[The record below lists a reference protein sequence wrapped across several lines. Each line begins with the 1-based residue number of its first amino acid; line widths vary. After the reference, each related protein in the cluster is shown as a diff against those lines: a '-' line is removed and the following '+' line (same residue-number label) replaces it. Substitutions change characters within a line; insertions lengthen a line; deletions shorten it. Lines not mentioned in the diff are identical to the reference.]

1 MKNNLFFKLI
11 FILIF
16 YVNISNSYSSEEL
29 KFEAT
34 SIEIIDKDKIIIA
47 KEGVKILSGDEIVID
62 ADQMRYD
69 KEKKFLQASGNI
81 IITNQIEN
89 IKIISDNIIYD
100 KNIEKIVSSGNVEI
114 KFEDNYSLTTKEIIY
129 LKNSEE
135 ILIKHISKIKD
146 NLGNEIEFDE
156 LNYNA
161 IDKLIKGKSVK
172 LLDLEKNFYNFD
184 NAIIDFSKNQIIADN
199 VNIDF
204 NKNIFGNPLN
214 DPRLKGNYFFS
225 DGKSSIIKKGVFTSC
240 KKNDNCP
247 PWQIKAKEIKHDKEK
262 KTINYKN
269 AWLEIFDQP
278 IIYFPKFFH
287 PDPTVKRQSGF
298 LMPQVIDSSSLG
310 LSFKLPYYKVISDN
324 KDLTFSPRIFSE
336 NEGLFQNEYRQ
347 VNEDSKHIAD
357 FSLKQ
362 KDSKSKTHFFT
373 NSLTNLNMDVFDI
386 SEIEMNL
393 EATSDDNYLKT
404 HNIKSAIN
412 NNQSLLN
419 SFLIFRGSSRD
430 MNLETKIEAY
440 EDLTEDTSSDKY
452 EYIFPSYEF
461 SKRIKSNYN
470 GDYEIISKG
479 NYKNYNTNIFE
490 KVLINDLKFSSNPKI
505 TQSGFVNKFNL
516 LLKNVTSEGD
526 NSSTY
531 KNKFS
536 SENYGSIFY
545 DMSFPLKK
553 EGNFFDN
560 FFTAKGSLMYSP
572 NSNKDLK
579 TLDRKIDINNI
590 FTQNRLSLDDTVEGG
605 QSLTL
610 GGEYN
615 LKGKRDGNDILKAGL
630 ATVLR
635 DNEELNLPTKSTLNN
650 KGSDFIGSL
659 VFEPN
664 KNLKLDYN
672 FSMDSDFKSSNFNL
686 LKTDVS
692 VNKFVTSFEF
702 LQEDDEV
709 GSESY
714 LSNETSYNFNNQYSL
729 KYRTRR
735 NKKTD
740 FTEFY
745 NLIYEYKN
753 DCLTASIQ
761 YNKDYYSDNELKPT
775 EEIFFSISI
784 VPLATLNTPS
794 VR

>member
-1 MKNNLFFKLI
+1 MRNNLVYKLI
-11 FILIF
+11 FFLIF
-16 YVNISNSYSSEEL
+16 YNFISPSYTEEL
-29 KFEAT
+29 RFEAS
-34 SIEIIDKDKIIIA
+34 SIEIIDKDKVVIA
-47 KEGVKILSGDEIVID
+47 KEGVKILSGDELVID

-69 KEKKFLQASGNI
+69 KEENFLEAQGNI
-81 IITNQIEN
+81 IISNQLEN
-89 IKIISDNIIYD
+89 IKIFSDNITYD
-100 KNIEKIVSSGNVEI
+100 KNVEKIVSSGNVEI
-114 KFEDNYSLTTKEIIY
+114 KFEDDYTLKTKEIIY

-135 ILIKHISKIKD
+135 ILINHSSQIKD
-146 NLGNEIEFDE
+146 ILGNEIEFNQ
-156 LNYNA
+156 LNYSA
-161 IDKLIKGKSVK
+161 IDKLIKGKKVK
-172 LLDLEKNFYNFD
+172 LLDIEKNFYNFD
-184 NAIIDFSKNQIIADN
+184 SAIIDFSKNQLIADN

-204 NKNIFGNPLN
+204 NKNIFGNSLN

-225 DGKSSIIKKGVFTSC
+225 DGKNSIIKKGVFTSC
-240 KKNDNCP
+240 KKNDSCP
-247 PWQIKAKEIKHDKEK
+247 PWQIKAREIKHDKEK
-262 KTINYKN
+262 KIINYKD
-269 AWLEIFDQP
+269 AWLEIYEQP
-278 IIYFPKFFH
+278 ILYFPKFFH

-298 LMPQVIDSSSLG
+298 LMPQIIDSSSLG
-310 LSFKLPYYKVISDN
+310 LSFKLPYYKVISEN
-324 KDLTFSPRIFSE
+324 KDFTFSPRIFSE

-347 VNEDSKHIAD
+347 VNKNSKHIAD
-357 FSLKQ
+357 FSFKN
-362 KDSKSKTHFFT
+362 KDSTSKTHFFS
-373 NSLTNLNMDVFDI
+373 NSIAKLSMDKFDI

-393 EATSDDNYLKT
+393 ESTSDDNYLKT
-404 HNIKSAIN
+404 HNIRSAIN
-412 NNQSLLN
+412 NNRSLLN
-419 SFLIFRGSSRD
+419 SFLVFRGSSRD
-430 MNLETKIEAY
+430 MDLKTKIEAY
-440 EDLTEDTSSDKY
+440 EDLTKDRSSDKY

-461 SKRIKSNYN
+461 SKRIRSNYN

-505 TQSGFVNKFNL
+505 TPSGFINKFNL
-516 LLKNVTSEGD
+516 LLKNVTSEGE
-526 NSSTY
+526 NSSNY

-536 SENYGSIFY
+536 SENYGSFFY
-545 DMSFPLKK
+545 DISFPMKK
-553 EGNFFDN
+553 EGKFFDN
-560 FFTAKGSLMYSP
+560 FFTAKSSLMYSP

-579 TLDRKIDINNI
+579 TLDRKIDTNNI

-610 GGEYN
+610 GGVYS
-615 LKGKRDGNDILKAGL
+615 LKKKEDGNDILKANL

-635 DNEELNLPTKSTLNN
+635 DNEEINLPTKSTLNN

-664 KNLKLDYN
+664 KNLKFDYN
-672 FSMDSDFKSSNFNL
+672 FSMDSDFESSNYNL
-686 LKTDVS
+686 FKTNIS

-714 LSNETSYNFNNQYSL
+714 LSNETSYNFNDAYSL

-761 YNKDYYSDNELKPT
+761 YNKDYYSDNELKPN
-775 EEIFFSISI
+775 EEIFFAISI

-794 VR
+794 AR

>member
-1 MKNNLFFKLI
+1 MKNNLISKLI
-11 FILIF
+11 FFLII
-16 YVNISNSYSSEEL
+16 YISISHSYSEEL

-34 SIEIIDKDKIIIA
+34 SIEILDKDKIIIA
-47 KEGVKILSGDEIVID
+47 NEGVKILSGDEIVIN
-62 ADQMRYD
+62 ADQMKYN
-69 KEKKFLQASGNI
+69 KEDKFLEASGNI
-81 IITNQIEN
+81 VVINQLEN
-89 IKIISDNIIYD
+89 IEITSDNITYDKNLEKIISF
-100 KNIEKIVSSGNVEI
+100 GNVEI
-114 KFEDNYSLTTKEIIY
+114 KFEDNYRLKTKEIIY
-129 LKNSEE
+129 LKSSEE
-135 ILIKHISKIKD
+135 ILINDRSKIED
-146 NLGNEIEFDE
+146 NLGNEIEFGQ
-156 LNYNA
+156 LNFNA
-161 IDKLIKGKSVK
+161 TNKLIKGKKVK

-184 NAIIDFSKNQIIADN
+184 NAIVDFSKNQIIADN
-199 VNIDF
+199 VNISF

-225 DGKSSIIKKGVFTSC
+225 DGKNSIVKKGVFTSC
-240 KKNDNCP
+240 KKNDDCP

-262 KTINYKN
+262 KIINYKN
-269 AWLEIFDQP
+269 AWLEIYDQP
-278 IIYFPKFFH
+278 VLYFPKFFH

-310 LSFKLPYYKVISDN
+310 LSFKLPYYKVISEN
-324 KDLTFSPRIFSE
+324 KDFTFSPRIFSE

-347 VNEDSKHIAD
+347 VNKNSKNITD
-357 FSLKQ
+357 FSLKK
-362 KDSKSKTHFFT
+362 KDSTSKTHFFS
-373 NSLTNLNMDVFDI
+373 NSIAKLNTEIFDI

-419 SFLIFRGSSRD
+419 SFLIFRGSNRD

-440 EDLTEDTSSDKY
+440 EDLTKDKSSDKY
-452 EYIFPSYEF
+452 EFIFPSYEF

-490 KVLINDLKFSSNPKI
+490 KVLINDLKYSSNPQI
-505 TQSGFVNKFNL
+505 TPLGFVNKFSL
-516 LLKNVTSEGD
+516 LFKNVTSEGD
-526 NSSTY
+526 NSSNY

-553 EGNFFDN
+553 EGKFFDN
-560 FFTAKGSLMYSP
+560 FLTAKGSLMYSP

-610 GGEYN
+610 GGEYV
-615 LKGKRDGNDILKAGL
+615 LKGKEYGNEILKAGL
-630 ATVLR
+630 ASVLR
-635 DNEELNLPTKSTLNN
+635 DNEEINLPTKSTLNN

-664 KNLKLDYN
+664 KYLKFDYN
-672 FSMDSDFKSSNFNL
+672 FSMDSDFESSNYNL
-686 LKTDVS
+686 LKTNLT

-714 LSNETSYNFNNQYSL
+714 LSNETSYNFNDAYSL

-761 YNKDYYSDNELKPT
+761 YNKDYYSDNELKPN

>member
-1 MKNNLFFKLI
+1 MKSNFISKLI
-11 FILIF
+11 FFLII
-16 YVNISNSYSSEEL
+16 YINISNSYSEEL

-34 SIEIIDKDKIIIA
+34 SIEMIDKDKIIIA

-69 KEKKFLQASGNI
+69 KEEKFLKASGNI
-81 IITNQIEN
+81 IILNQIEN
-89 IKIISDNIIYD
+89 IKIFSDDITYD
-100 KNIEKIVSSGNVEI
+100 KNTEKIVSSGNVEI
-114 KFEDNYSLTTKEIIY
+114 KFKDDYTLKTKEIVY
-129 LKNSEE
+129 LKNSKK
-135 ILIKHISKIKD
+135 ILINYYTKIKD
-146 NLGNEIEFDE
+146 TLGNEIEFE
-156 LNYNA
+156 QLNYN
-161 IDKLIKGKSVK
+161 INDKLIKGKKVK
-172 LLDLEKNFYNFD
+172 LFDLEKNFYNFD
-184 NAIIDFSKNQIIADN
+184 SAILDFSNNQIIADN
-199 VNIDF
+199 VSIDF
-204 NKNIFGNPLN
+204 DKKIFGNPQN

-225 DGKSSIIKKGVFTSC
+225 DGKNSIIKKGVFTSC
-240 KKNDNCP
+240 KKNDDCP
-247 PWQIKAKEIKHDKEK
+247 PWQIKAREINHDKEK
-262 KTINYKN
+262 KIINYKH
-269 AWLEIFDQP
+269 AWLEIYDQP

-336 NEGLFQNEYRQ
+336 NEGLFQNEFRQ
-347 VNEDSKHIAD
+347 VNKNSKHIAD
-357 FSLKQ
+357 FSLKK
-362 KDSKSKTHFFT
+362 KDSTSKTHFFS
-373 NSLTNLNMDVFDI
+373 NSLAKLSIDIFDV

-393 EATSDDNYLKT
+393 EATSDYNYLKT
-404 HNIKSAIN
+404 HNIKSAVN

-430 MNLETKIEAY
+430 MDLETKIEAY
-440 EDLTEDTSSDKY
+440 EDLTEDKSGDKY

-470 GDYEIISKG
+470 GDYEIVSKG

-505 TQSGFVNKFNL
+505 TPLGFINKFNL
-516 LLKNVTSEGD
+516 LFKNITSEGE
-526 NSSTY
+526 NSSNY
-531 KNKFS
+531 KNKFN
-536 SENYGSIFY
+536 SENYGSVFY
-545 DMSFPLKK
+545 DISYPMKK
-553 EGNFFDN
+553 EGELFDS
-560 FFTAKGSLMYSP
+560 FFTAKSSLMYSP

-579 TLDRKIDINNI
+579 TLDRKIDFNNI
-590 FTQNRLSLDDTVEGG
+590 FTQNRLSLNDSVEGG

-610 GGEYN
+610 GGEYS
-615 LKGKRDGNDILKAGL
+615 LKKKENGSNIFKAGL

-635 DNEELNLPTKSTLNN
+635 DNEEINLPTKSTLNN
-650 KGSDFIGSL
+650 KGSDFVGSL
-659 VFEPN
+659 IFEPN
-664 KNLKLDYN
+664 KNLKFDYN
-672 FSMDSDFKSSNFNL
+672 FSMDSDFQSSNYNL
-686 LKTDVS
+686 LKTDIS

-714 LSNETSYNFNNQYSL
+714 LSNETAFNFNNSNSL

-761 YNKDYYSDNELKPT
+761 YNKDFYSDNELKPT

>member
-1 MKNNLFFKLI
+1 MRNNLVYKLI
-11 FILIF
+11 FFLIF
-16 YVNISNSYSSEEL
+16 YNFISPSFTEEL
-29 KFEAT
+29 RFEAS
-34 SIEIIDKDKIIIA
+34 SIEIIDKDKVVIA
-47 KEGVKILSGDEIVID
+47 KEGVKILSGDELVID

-69 KEKKFLQASGNI
+69 KEENFLEAQGNI
-81 IITNQIEN
+81 IISNQLEN
-89 IKIISDNIIYD
+89 IKIFSDNITYD
-100 KNIEKIVSSGNVEI
+100 KNVEKIVSSGNVEI
-114 KFEDNYSLTTKEIIY
+114 KFEDDYTLKTKEIIY

-135 ILIKHISKIKD
+135 ILINHSSRIKD
-146 NLGNEIEFDE
+146 ILGNEIEFNQ
-156 LNYNA
+156 LNYSA
-161 IDKLIKGKSVK
+161 IDKLIKGKKVK
-172 LLDLEKNFYNFD
+172 LLDIEKNFYNFD
-184 NAIIDFSKNQIIADN
+184 SAIIDFSKNQLIADN

-204 NKNIFGNPLN
+204 NKNIFGNSLN

-225 DGKSSIIKKGVFTSC
+225 DGKNSIIKKGVFTSC
-240 KKNDNCP
+240 KKNDSCP
-247 PWQIKAKEIKHDKEK
+247 PWQIKAREIKHDKEK
-262 KTINYKN
+262 KIINYKD
-269 AWLEIFDQP
+269 AWLEIYEQP
-278 IIYFPKFFH
+278 ILYFPKFFH

-298 LMPQVIDSSSLG
+298 LMPQIIDSSSLG
-310 LSFKLPYYKVISDN
+310 LSFKLPYYKVISEN
-324 KDLTFSPRIFSE
+324 KDFTFSPRIFSE

-347 VNEDSKHIAD
+347 VNKNSKHIAD
-357 FSLKQ
+357 FSFKN
-362 KDSKSKTHFFT
+362 KDSTSKTHFFS
-373 NSLTNLNMDVFDI
+373 NSIAKLSMDKFDI

-393 EATSDDNYLKT
+393 ESTSDDNYLKT
-404 HNIKSAIN
+404 HNIRSAIN
-412 NNQSLLN
+412 NNRSLLN
-419 SFLIFRGSSRD
+419 SFLVFRGSSRD
-430 MNLETKIEAY
+430 MDLKTKIEAY
-440 EDLTEDTSSDKY
+440 EDLTKDRSSDKY

-461 SKRIKSNYN
+461 SKRIRSNYN

-505 TQSGFVNKFNL
+505 TPSGFINKFNL
-516 LLKNVTSEGD
+516 LLKNVTSEGE
-526 NSSTY
+526 NSSNY

-536 SENYGSIFY
+536 SENYGSFFY
-545 DMSFPLKK
+545 DISFPMKK
-553 EGNFFDN
+553 EGKFFDN
-560 FFTAKGSLMYSP
+560 FFTAKSSLMYSP

-579 TLDRKIDINNI
+579 TLDRKIDTNNI

-610 GGEYN
+610 GGVYS
-615 LKGKRDGNDILKAGL
+615 LKKKEDGNDILKANL

-635 DNEELNLPTKSTLNN
+635 DNEEINLPTKSTLNN

-664 KNLKLDYN
+664 KNLKFDYN
-672 FSMDSDFKSSNFNL
+672 FSMDSDFESSNYNL
-686 LKTDVS
+686 FKTNIS

-714 LSNETSYNFNNQYSL
+714 LSNETSYNFNDAYSL

-735 NKKTD
+735 NEKTD

-761 YNKDYYSDNELKPT
+761 YNKDYYSDNELKPN
-775 EEIFFSISI
+775 EEIFFAISI

-794 VR
+794 AR

>member
-1 MKNNLFFKLI
+1 MKNNLILKLI
-11 FILIF
+11 SFLIF
-16 YVNISNSYSSEEL
+16 FVKISNSYSEEL
-29 KFEAT
+29 RFEAS

-47 KEGVKILSGDEIVID
+47 KEGVKILSGDKIVID
-62 ADQMRYD
+62 ANQMRYN
-69 KEKKFLQASGNI
+69 KGEKFLEASGNI
-81 IITNQIEN
+81 KIINQI
-89 IKIISDNIIYD
+89 DNIEITSDDITYD
-100 KNIEKIVSSGNVEI
+100 KNAEKIVSSGNVEI
-114 KFEDNYSLTTKEIIY
+114 KFEDNYLLKTKEIIY
-129 LKNSEE
+129 LKNSGE
-135 ILIKHISKIKD
+135 ILINHRSKIKD
-146 NLGNEIEFDE
+146 NLGNEIEFE
-156 LNYNA
+156 QLNFNS
-161 IDKLIKGKSVK
+161 IDKLIKGKTVK
-172 LLDLEKNFYNFD
+172 LLDFEQNFYNFES
-184 NAIIDFSKNQIIADN
+184 AIVDFSKNQIIADN
-199 VNIDF
+199 VSIDF

-225 DGKSSIIKKGVFTSC
+225 DGKNSIIKKGVFTSC
-240 KKNDNCP
+240 KKNDDCP
-247 PWQIKAKEIKHDKEK
+247 PWQIKAKEINHDKEK
-262 KTINYKN
+262 KVINYKH
-269 AWLEIFDQP
+269 AWLEIYDKP

-310 LSFKLPYYKVISDN
+310 LSFKLPYYKVISEN

-347 VNEDSKHIAD
+347 VNKNSKHIVD
-357 FSLKQ
+357 LSLKA
-362 KDSKSKTHFFT
+362 KNSTSKTHFFS
-373 NSLTNLNMDVFDI
+373 NSLAKLNIDTFDI

-393 EATSDDNYLKT
+393 EATSEDNYLKT
-404 HNIKSAIN
+404 HNIKSSIN

-430 MNLETKIEAY
+430 MDLETKIEAY
-440 EDLTEDTSSDKY
+440 EDLTKDNSSDKY

-461 SKRIKSNYN
+461 SKRLKSNYN
-470 GDYEIISKG
+470 GNYEIISKG

-490 KVLINDLKFSSNPKI
+490 KVFINDLKFSSNPKI
-505 TQSGFVNKFNL
+505 TPSGFVNKFNV

-526 NSSTY
+526 NSSNY

-536 SENYGSIFY
+536 SENYGSFFY
-545 DMSFPLKK
+545 DASFPLKK
-553 EGNFFDN
+553 EGKFFDS

-579 TLDRKIDINNI
+579 SLDRKIDINNI
-590 FTQNRLSLDDTVEGG
+590 FTQNRLSLEDTVEGG
-605 QSLTL
+605 KSLTL

-615 LKGKRDGNDILKAGL
+615 LKGKDGEDDILKASL
-630 ATVLR
+630 ASVLR
-635 DNEELNLPTKSTLNN
+635 NDEEMNLPTKSTLNN
-650 KGSDFIGSL
+650 KGSDFIGSF
-659 VFEPN
+659 VFKPN
-664 KNLKLDYN
+664 KNLKFDYN
-672 FSMDSDFKSSNFNL
+672 FSMDSDFESSNYNL

-714 LSNETSYNFNNQYSL
+714 LSNETAYNFNDAYSL

>member
-1 MKNNLFFKLI
+1 MKNNLILKLI
-11 FILIF
+11 SFLIF
-16 YVNISNSYSSEEL
+16 FVKISNSYSEEL
-29 KFEAT
+29 RFEAS

-47 KEGVKILSGDEIVID
+47 KEGVKILSGDKIVID
-62 ADQMRYD
+62 ANQMRYN
-69 KEKKFLQASGNI
+69 KGEKFLEASGNI
-81 IITNQIEN
+81 KIINQI
-89 IKIISDNIIYD
+89 DNIEITSDDITYD
-100 KNIEKIVSSGNVEI
+100 KNAEKIVSSGNVEI
-114 KFEDNYSLTTKEIIY
+114 KFEDNYLLKTKEIIY
-129 LKNSEE
+129 LKNSGE
-135 ILIKHISKIKD
+135 ILINHRSKIKD
-146 NLGNEIEFDE
+146 NLGNEIEFE
-156 LNYNA
+156 QLNFNS
-161 IDKLIKGKSVK
+161 IDKLIKGKTVK
-172 LLDLEKNFYNFD
+172 LLDFEQNFYNFES
-184 NAIIDFSKNQIIADN
+184 AIVDFSKNQIIADN
-199 VNIDF
+199 VSIDF

-225 DGKSSIIKKGVFTSC
+225 DGKNSVIKKGVFTSC
-240 KKNDNCP
+240 KKNDDCP
-247 PWQIKAKEIKHDKEK
+247 PWQIKAKEINHDKEK
-262 KTINYKN
+262 KVINYKH
-269 AWLEIFDQP
+269 AWLEIYDKP

-310 LSFKLPYYKVISDN
+310 LSFKLPYYKVISEN

-347 VNEDSKHIAD
+347 VNKNSKHIVD
-357 FSLKQ
+357 LSLKA
-362 KDSKSKTHFFT
+362 KNSTSKTHFFS
-373 NSLTNLNMDVFDI
+373 NSLAKLNMDTFDI

-393 EATSDDNYLKT
+393 EATSEDNYLKT
-404 HNIKSAIN
+404 HNIKSSIN

-430 MNLETKIEAY
+430 MDLETKIEAY
-440 EDLTEDTSSDKY
+440 EDLTKDNSSDKY

-461 SKRIKSNYN
+461 SKRLKSNYN
-470 GDYEIISKG
+470 GNYEIISKG

-490 KVLINDLKFSSNPKI
+490 KVFINDLKFSSNPKI
-505 TQSGFVNKFNL
+505 TPSGFVNKFNV

-526 NSSTY
+526 NSSNY

-536 SENYGSIFY
+536 SENYGSFFY
-545 DMSFPLKK
+545 DASFPLKK
-553 EGNFFDN
+553 EGKFFDS

-579 TLDRKIDINNI
+579 SLDRKIDINNI
-590 FTQNRLSLDDTVEGG
+590 FTQNRLSLEDTVEGG
-605 QSLTL
+605 KSLTL

-615 LKGKRDGNDILKAGL
+615 LKGKDGEDDILKASL
-630 ATVLR
+630 ASVLR
-635 DNEELNLPTKSTLNN
+635 NDEEMNLPTKSTLNN
-650 KGSDFIGSL
+650 KGSDIIGSF
-659 VFEPN
+659 VFKPN
-664 KNLKLDYN
+664 KNLKFDYN
-672 FSMDSDFKSSNFNL
+672 FSMDSDFESSNYNL

-692 VNKFVTSFEF
+692 VNKFVTYFEF

-714 LSNETSYNFNNQYSL
+714 LSNETAYNFNDAYSL

>member
-1 MKNNLFFKLI
+1 MKNNLISKLI
-11 FILIF
+11 FFLIV
-16 YVNISNSYSSEEL
+16 YISISHSYSEEL

-34 SIEIIDKDKIIIA
+34 SIEILDKDKIIIA
-47 KEGVKILSGDEIVID
+47 NEGVKILSGDEIVIN
-62 ADQMRYD
+62 ADQMKYN
-69 KEKKFLQASGNI
+69 KEDKFLEASGNI
-81 IITNQIEN
+81 VVINQLEN
-89 IKIISDNIIYD
+89 IEITSDNITYDKNLEKIISF
-100 KNIEKIVSSGNVEI
+100 GNVEI
-114 KFEDNYSLTTKEIIY
+114 KFEDNYRLKTKEIIY
-129 LKNSEE
+129 LKSSEE
-135 ILIKHISKIKD
+135 ILINDRSKIED
-146 NLGNEIEFDE
+146 NLGNEIEFGQ
-156 LNYNA
+156 LNFNA
-161 IDKLIKGKSVK
+161 TNKLIKGKKVK

-184 NAIIDFSKNQIIADN
+184 NAIVDFSKNQIIADN
-199 VNIDF
+199 VNISF

-225 DGKSSIIKKGVFTSC
+225 DGKNSIVKKGVFTSC
-240 KKNDNCP
+240 KKNDDCP

-262 KTINYKN
+262 KIINYKN
-269 AWLEIFDQP
+269 AWLEIYDQP
-278 IIYFPKFFH
+278 VLYFPKFFH

-310 LSFKLPYYKVISDN
+310 LSFKLPYYKVISEN
-324 KDLTFSPRIFSE
+324 KDFTFSPRIFSE

-347 VNEDSKHIAD
+347 VNKNSKNITD
-357 FSLKQ
+357 FSLKK
-362 KDSKSKTHFFT
+362 KDSTSKTHFFS
-373 NSLTNLNMDVFDI
+373 NSIARLNTEIFDI

-419 SFLIFRGSSRD
+419 SFLIFRGSNRD

-440 EDLTEDTSSDKY
+440 EDLTKDKSSDKY
-452 EYIFPSYEF
+452 EFIFPSYEF

-490 KVLINDLKFSSNPKI
+490 KVLINDLKYSSNPQI
-505 TQSGFVNKFNL
+505 TPLGFVNKFSL
-516 LLKNVTSEGD
+516 LFKNVTSEGD
-526 NSSTY
+526 NSSNY

-553 EGNFFDN
+553 EGKFFDN
-560 FFTAKGSLMYSP
+560 FLTAKGSLMYSP

-610 GGEYN
+610 GGEYV
-615 LKGKRDGNDILKAGL
+615 LKGKEYGNEILKAGL
-630 ATVLR
+630 ASVLR
-635 DNEELNLPTKSTLNN
+635 DNEEINLPTKSTLNN

-664 KNLKLDYN
+664 KYLKFDYN
-672 FSMDSDFKSSNFNL
+672 FSMDSDFESSNYNL
-686 LKTDVS
+686 LKTNLT

-714 LSNETSYNFNNQYSL
+714 LSNETSYNFNDAYSL

-761 YNKDYYSDNELKPT
+761 YNKDYYSDNELKPN

>member
-1 MKNNLFFKLI
+1 MKNNLILKFSFFFI
-11 FILIF
+11 FFLNF
-16 YVNISNSYSSEEL
+16 LSAFSEEL
-29 KFEAT
+29 KFEAS
-34 SIEIIDKDKIIIA
+34 SIEILDKDKIVIA
-47 KEGVKILSGDEIVID
+47 ENGVKIFSGDDIVID
-62 ADQMRYD
+62 ADKMRYD
-69 KEKKFLQASGNI
+69 KEKKFLRADGNI
-81 IITNQIEN
+81 VIKNQAE
-89 IKIISDNIIYD
+89 KVEISSDSVSYD
-100 KNIEKIVSSGNVEI
+100 KNNEKIVSSGNVEI
-114 KFEDNYSLTTKEIIY
+114 KFDNNYILNTKEIIY
-129 LKNSEE
+129 LRNTGE
-135 ILIKHISKIKD
+135 ILINHLSKIID
-146 NLGNEIEFDE
+146 NFDNEIEFE
-156 LNYNA
+156 QINFNLNNS
-161 IDKLIKGKSVK
+161 LLKGKSVK
-172 LLDLEKNFYNFD
+172 LLDLEKNFYKFES
-184 NAIIDFSKNQIIADN
+184 AIIDFTKNRIIADN
-199 VNIDF
+199 VSINF

-225 DGKSSIIKKGVFTSC
+225 DGKNSVIKKGVFTTC
-240 KKNDNCP
+240 KKNEDCP

-262 KTINYKN
+262 KIIKYKN
-269 AWLEIFDQP
+269 AWLEIYDKP
-278 IIYFPKFFH
+278 IIYFPRFFH

-324 KDLTFSPRIFSE
+324 KDLTFTPRIFSE
-336 NEGLFQNEYRQ
+336 NQALFQNEYRQ
-347 VNEDSKHIAD
+347 VNENSKHIVD
-357 FSLKQ
+357 LSLKE
-362 KDSKSKTHFFT
+362 KNSTSKTHFFS
-373 NSLTNLNMDVFDI
+373 NSLTKLNMDLFDI
-386 SEIEMNL
+386 SEIELNL
-393 EATSDDNYLKT
+393 ETTSDEDYLKT
-404 HNIKSAIN
+404 HNIKSEIN
-412 NNQSLLN
+412 NNQSLLK
-419 SFLIFRGSSRD
+419 SFLIFRGNSRD
-430 MNLETKIEAY
+430 INLETKIEAY
-440 EDLTEDTSSDKY
+440 ENLTVDNSSDRY
-452 EYIFPSYEF
+452 EYIFPSYKF
-461 SKRIKSNYN
+461 SKRLPSNFN
-470 GDYEIISKG
+470 GNYEIISSG
-479 NYKNYNTNIFE
+479 NYKNYDTNIFE

-505 TQSGFVNKFNL
+505 TPSGFVNKFSL
-516 LLKNVTSEGD
+516 LLKNITSEAD
-526 NSSTY
+526 NSSNY

-545 DMSFPLKK
+545 DMSYPLKN
-553 EGNFFDN
+553 EGRFFDS

-610 GGEYN
+610 GGEYS
-615 LKGKRDGNDILKAGL
+615 LKGKVSGNDIVKAGL

-635 DNEELNLPTKSTLNN
+635 DDEETNLPTKSTLNN

-659 VFEPN
+659 IFEPN
-664 KNLKLDYN
+664 KNFKFDYN
-672 FSMDSDFKSSNFNL
+672 FSIDSDFESSNYNSV
-686 LKTDVS
+686 KTDIS

-709 GSESY
+709 GSESF
-714 LSNETSYNFNNQYSL
+714 LSNETSYSFNDSTSL

-761 YNKDYYSDNELKPT
+761 YKKDYYSDNELKPT
-775 EEIFFSISI
+775 EELFFSISI

>member
-1 MKNNLFFKLI
+1 MKSNLILKLI
-11 FILIF
+11 FFLIF
-16 YVNISNSYSSEEL
+16 CINVSNSYSEEL

-62 ADQMRYD
+62 ADRMKYD
-69 KEKKFLQASGNI
+69 KEKKFLEANGNI
-81 IITNQIEN
+81 NITNQIEN
-89 IKIISDNIIYD
+89 IEITSDYITYD
-100 KNIEKIVSSGNVEI
+100 KNAEKIVSSGNVEI
-114 KFEDNYSLTTKEIIY
+114 KFEDDYSLNTKEIIY
-129 LKNSEE
+129 LKNSGE
-135 ILIKHISKIKD
+135 ILINHISKIKD
-146 NLGNEIEFDE
+146 NFGNEIEFE
-156 LNYNA
+156 QLNFNA
-161 IDKLIKGKSVK
+161 IDKLIKGKNVK
-172 LLDLEKNFYNFD
+172 LLDLEKNYYAFD
-184 NAIIDFSKNQIIADN
+184 SAVINFSKNQIIADN
-199 VNIDF
+199 VRIDF
-204 NKNIFGNPLN
+204 NKNIFKNPLN

-225 DGKSSIIKKGVFTSC
+225 NGKNSIIKKGVFTSC

-247 PWQIKAKEIKHDKEK
+247 PWQIKAKEINHDKQK
-262 KTINYKN
+262 KIINYKH
-269 AWLEIFDQP
+269 AWLEIYDQP
-278 IIYFPKFFH
+278 IIYFPRFFH

-310 LSFKLPYYKVISDN
+310 LSFKLPYYKVISEN

-347 VNEDSKHIAD
+347 VNKNSKHITD
-357 FSLKQ
+357 FSFKE
-362 KDSKSKTHFFT
+362 KDSTSKTHFFS
-373 NSLTNLNMDVFDI
+373 NSIAKLNMDIFDI
-386 SEIEMNL
+386 SEIEINL

-419 SFLIFRGSSRD
+419 SFLIFRGSSRNMD
-430 MNLETKIEAY
+430 LETKIEAY
-440 EDLTEDTSSDKY
+440 EDLTKDKSSDKY

-461 SKRIKSNYN
+461 SKRFQSSYN

-505 TQSGFVNKFNL
+505 TPSGFVNKFNI
-516 LLKNVTSEGD
+516 LLKNVTSESD
-526 NSSTY
+526 NSSNY

-536 SENYGSIFY
+536 SENYGSFFY

-553 EGNFFDN
+553 ESKFFDN

-572 NSNKDLK
+572 NSNKNLK
-579 TLDRKIDINNI
+579 SLDRKIDINNI

-610 GGEYN
+610 GGEYI
-615 LKGKRDGNDILKAGL
+615 LKKKEGGNDILKMGL
-630 ATVLR
+630 ASVLR
-635 DNEELNLPTKSTLNN
+635 NSEEINLPTKSTLNN
-650 KGSDFIGSL
+650 KGSDIIGSL

-664 KNLKLDYN
+664 KNLKFDYN
-672 FSMDSDFKSSNFNL
+672 FSMDNDFESSNYNL
-686 LKTDVS
+686 LKTNVS

-709 GSESY
+709 GNESY
-714 LSNETSYNFNNQYSL
+714 LSNETAYNFNDAYSL

-784 VPLATLNTPS
+784 VPLSTLNTPS

>member
-1 MKNNLFFKLI
+1 MKNNSISKFLI
-11 FILIF
+11 FLTIFLIF
-16 YVNISNSYSSEEL
+16 SNTYSEEL

-34 SIEIIDKDKIIIA
+34 SIEIIDKDKIVIA
-47 KEGVKILSGDEIVID
+47 RDGVKIFSGNETVID
-62 ADQMRYD
+62 ANQMRYD
-69 KEKKFLQASGNI
+69 KERKFLEANGNI
-81 IITNQIEN
+81 VVTNQIEN
-89 IKIISDNIIYD
+89 IKIYSDKIYYD
-100 KNIEKIVSSGNVEI
+100 KNVEKITSSGNVKI
-114 KFEDNYSLTTKEIIY
+114 KFEDNYTLYTKEIIY
-129 LKNSEE
+129 LKNYGE
-135 ILIKHISKIKD
+135 ILINSSSKIED
-146 NLGNEIEFDE
+146 NLGNQIELE
-156 LNYNA
+156 QLNYNA
-161 IDKLIKGKSVK
+161 NDKLIKGKMVK
-172 LLDLEKNFYNFD
+172 LLDIEKNFYNF
-184 NAIIDFSKNQIIADN
+184 NSAIIDFSENKIIADN
-199 VNIDF
+199 VSINF
-204 NKNIFGNPLN
+204 NKSIFGNPLN

-225 DGKSSIIKKGVFTSC
+225 DGKNSIIKKGVFTSC
-240 KKNDNCP
+240 KKNDDCP
-247 PWQIKAKEIKHDKEK
+247 PWQIKAKEINHDKEK
-262 KTINYKN
+262 KIINYKH
-269 AWLEIFDQP
+269 AWLEIYDKP

-310 LSFKLPYYKVISDN
+310 LSFKIPYYSVISDN
-324 KDLTFSPRIFSE
+324 KDLTFTPRIFSE
-336 NEGLFQNEYRQ
+336 NEALFQNEYRQ
-347 VNEDSKHIAD
+347 VNKNSEHIVD
-357 FSLKQ
+357 FSLKE
-362 KDSKSKTHFFT
+362 KNSSSKTHFFS
-373 NSLTNLNMDVFDI
+373 NSKTKINIDTFDI
-386 SEIEMNL
+386 SEIELNL
-393 EATSDDNYLKT
+393 ETTSDDNYLKT
-404 HNIKSAIN
+404 HNIRSAIN
-412 NNQSLLN
+412 DNQSLLE
-419 SFLIFRGSSRD
+419 SFLIFRGNSRD
-430 MNLETKIEAY
+430 MNVETKIEVY
-440 EDLTEDTSSDKY
+440 EDITEEKSSDKY

-461 SKRIKSNYN
+461 SKRLSSNYN

-479 NYKNYNTNIFE
+479 NYKNFNTNIFE

-505 TQSGFVNKFNL
+505 TPSGFINKFNL

-526 NSSTY
+526 NSLNY

-536 SENYGSIFY
+536 SENYGSVFY
-545 DMSFPLKK
+545 NMSYPLKK
-553 EGNFFDN
+553 EGEFFDS

-572 NSNKDLK
+572 NANKDLK

-590 FTQNRLSLDDTVEGG
+590 FTQNRLSLDDAVEGG

-610 GGEYN
+610 GAEYSLNGKQGEN
-615 LKGKRDGNDILKAGL
+615 EIIKAGL

-635 DNEELNLPTKSTLNN
+635 DDEEVNLPTKSTLNN

-659 VFEPN
+659 IFEPN
-664 KNLKLDYN
+664 KNFKFDYN
-672 FSMDSDFKSSNFNL
+672 FSIDSDFESSNYNL
-686 LKTDVS
+686 FKTDVS

-714 LSNETSYNFNNQYSL
+714 LTNETSYNFNNSNSL
-729 KYRTRR
+729 KYRTLR
-735 NKKTD
+735 NEKTD

>member
-1 MKNNLFFKLI
+1 MRSNLIFKLI
-11 FILIF
+11 FFLIF
-16 YVNISNSYSSEEL
+16 CINISNSFSEEL

-47 KEGVKILSGDEIVID
+47 NEGVKILSGDEIVID
-62 ADQMRYD
+62 ADKMKYN
-69 KEKKFLQASGNI
+69 KEEKFLEASGNI
-81 IITNQIEN
+81 SITNQIRN
-89 IKIISDNIIYD
+89 IEIISDNITYD
-100 KNIEKIVSSGNVEI
+100 KNLEKIVSSGNVEI
-114 KFEDNYSLTTKEIIY
+114 KFEDNYSLKTKEVIY

-135 ILIKHISKIKD
+135 ILINYISKMRD
-146 NLGNEIEFDE
+146 NLGNEIEFGQ

-161 IDKLIKGKSVK
+161 TNKLVKGKKVK
-172 LLDLEKNFYNFD
+172 LLDLENNLYNFD
-184 NAIIDFSKNQIIADN
+184 NAIVDFSKNQIIADN

-204 NKNIFGNPLN
+204 NKKIFGNPLN

-225 DGKSSIIKKGVFTSC
+225 DGKNSIIKKGIFTSC
-240 KKNDNCP
+240 KKNDDCP

-262 KTINYKN
+262 KIINYKH
-269 AWLEIFDQP
+269 AWLEIYDKP
-278 IIYFPKFFH
+278 ILYFPKFFH

-298 LMPQVIDSSSLG
+298 LIPQVIDSSSLG
-310 LSFKLPYYKVISDN
+310 LSFRLPYYKVISEN
-324 KDLTFSPRIFSE
+324 KDLTFSPRVFSE

-347 VNEDSKHIAD
+347 VNKNSKHISD
-357 FSLKQ
+357 FSLKV
-362 KDSKSKTHFFT
+362 KDSTSKTHFFS
-373 NSLTNLNMDVFDI
+373 NSLAKLNIDMFDI

-393 EATSDDNYLKT
+393 EATSDDKYLKT
-404 HNIKSAIN
+404 HNIKSKIN
-412 NNQSLLN
+412 DNQSLLN

-430 MNLETKIEAY
+430 MDLETKIEAY
-440 EDLTEDTSSDKY
+440 EDLTSEKSSDKY

-461 SKRIKSNYN
+461 SKRFGSSYN
-470 GDYEIISKG
+470 GNYEFVSKG

-505 TQSGFVNKFNL
+505 TPQGFVNKFSL

-526 NSSTY
+526 NSSNY

-553 EGNFFDN
+553 EGKFFDN
-560 FFTAKGSLMYSP
+560 FLTAKGSLMYSP
-572 NSNKDLK
+572 NANKDLK

-605 QSLTL
+605 RSLTL
-610 GGEYN
+610 GGEYA
-615 LKGKRDGNDILKAGL
+615 LKGKENGNDILKAGL
-630 ATVLR
+630 ASVLR
-635 DNEELNLPTKSTLNN
+635 DKEEINLPTKSILNN
-650 KGSDFIGSL
+650 KGSDFVGSL

-664 KNLKLDYN
+664 KNLKFDYN
-672 FSMDSDFKSSNFNL
+672 FSMDSDLESSNYNL
-686 LKTDVS
+686 LKTDIS

-714 LSNETSYNFNNQYSL
+714 ESIETSYNFNNANSL

-761 YNKDYYSDNELKPT
+761 YNKDYYSDNELKPS
-775 EEIFFSISI
+775 EEIFFSITI

-794 VR
+794 AR

>member
-1 MKNNLFFKLI
+1 MKSNLI
-11 FILIF
+11 FKVVIFLIF
-16 YVNISNSYSSEEL
+16 FMNFPNSYSEEL
-29 KFEAT
+29 KFEAKL
-34 SIEIIDKDKIIIA
+34 IEIIDKDKIIIA
-47 KEGVKILSGDEIVID
+47 EEGVKILSGDEIVIK
-62 ADQMRYD
+62 ADKMRYD
-69 KEKKFLQASGNI
+69 KEEKFLEASGNI
-81 IITNQIEN
+81 NITNQIEN
-89 IKIISDNIIYD
+89 LEITSDNITYD
-100 KNIEKIVSSGNVEI
+100 KNAEKIVSSGRVEI
-114 KFEDNYSLTTKEIIY
+114 KFEDDYSLNTKEIIY
-129 LKNSEE
+129 LKNSGE
-135 ILIKHISKIKD
+135 ILINHMSKIKD
-146 NLGNEIEFDE
+146 SLGNEIEFE
-156 LNYNA
+156 QLNFNA
-161 IDKLIKGKSVK
+161 IDKLIKGKMVK
-172 LLDLEKNFYNFD
+172 LSDLEKNFYNFD
-184 NAIIDFSKNQIIADN
+184 SAVIDFSKNQIIADN
-199 VNIDF
+199 VSIDF

-225 DGKSSIIKKGVFTSC
+225 DGKNSIIKKGVFTTC
-240 KKNDNCP
+240 KKNDDCP
-247 PWQIKAKEIKHDKEK
+247 PWQIKAKEIVHNKEK
-262 KTINYKN
+262 KVINYKH
-269 AWLEIFDQP
+269 AWLEIYDQP

-298 LMPQVIDSSSLG
+298 LIPQVIDSSSLG

-347 VNEDSKHIAD
+347 VNKNSNHIAD
-357 FSLKQ
+357 FSLKE
-362 KDSKSKTHFFT
+362 KDSTSKTHFFS
-373 NSLTNLNMDVFDI
+373 NSIAKLNIDMFDI

-440 EDLTEDTSSDKY
+440 EDLTVDKSSDKY
-452 EYIFPSYEF
+452 EYIFPSYKF
-461 SKRIKSNYN
+461 SKIFPSNLDGN
-470 GDYEIISKG
+470 YEIISRG

-505 TQSGFVNKFNL
+505 TPSGIVNKFNL
-516 LLKNVTSEGD
+516 LLKNITSEGD
-526 NSSTY
+526 NSSDY
-531 KNKFS
+531 KNKFN
-536 SENYGSIFY
+536 SENYGSFFY
-545 DMSFPLKK
+545 DMSYPMKK
-553 EGNFFDN
+553 EGNFFDS
-560 FFTAKGSLMYSP
+560 FFTPRGSLMYSP
-572 NSNKDLK
+572 NANKDLK
-579 TLDRKIDINNI
+579 DLDRKIDINNV
-590 FTQNRLSLDDTVEGG
+590 FTQNRLSLDDSVEGG
-605 QSLTL
+605 QSITL
-610 GGEYN
+610 GGEYS
-615 LKGKRDGNDILKAGL
+615 LKGKESGNDVIKASL

-650 KGSDFIGSL
+650 RGSDFIGSV

-672 FSMDSDFKSSNFNL
+672 FSIDSDFESSNYNL
-686 LKTDVS
+686 LKTDLS

-709 GSESY
+709 GNESY
-714 LSNETSYNFNNQYSL
+714 LSNEIAYNFNDSYSL